1 MVTDA
6 DTPTDTPADTPAE
19 APEGT
24 PLEERLRELAGSV
37 PDPELPMLTLA
48 ELGVVRGVRRTGA
61 AAVEVELTPTYTG
74 CPAVE
79 SMAEDIERV
88 LRERGGVAEVRVRR
102 VLAPAWTTDDIT
114 AEGRRKLAEAGI
126 APPRTTLPPGPVP
139 LTLSPRRSA
148 ATAPDDD
155 ATAAPG
161 HTGTATPETDVP
173 AAPAAARP
181 GNATA
186 SAPGHPATATPEP
199 AERAVRAG
207 PARRSVTAVPT
218 EPTGSAQP
226 AVAPDPAAPAAGVR
240 CPRCGSADT
249 ELLSPFSSTACKA
262 LRRCTACLEPFDHF
276 KELR

>member
-1 MVTDA
+1 MVTD
-6 DTPTDTPADTPAE
+6 TPPD
-19 APEGT
+19 T

-88 LRERGGVAEVRVRR
+88 LRERGGMAEVRVRR

-114 AEGRRKLAEAGI
+114 PEGRRKLAESGI
-126 APPRTTLPPGPVP
+126 APPRTTRPAGPVP
-139 LTLSPRRSA
+139 VTLGPRR
-148 ATAPDDD
+148 AP
-155 ATAAPG
+155 APG
-161 HTGTATPETDVP
+161 HAGSTTP
-173 AAPAAARP
+173 
-181 GNATA
+181 G
-186 SAPGHPATATPEP
+186 
-199 AERAVRAG
+199 
-207 PARRSVTAVPT
+207 TAVPSALPPVAAAGT
-218 EPTGSAQP
+218 SGSRA
-226 AVAPDPAAPAAGVR
+226 AAPDPAAGVP
-240 CPRCGSADT
+240 CPRCGSAAT

-276 KELR
+276 KELT